1 MKEGARGVFML
12 MYELVESAGIEWRD
26 ASVAPTI
33 NTVETIP
40 DSITISEDALE
51 QDSDWEDDDSPATER
66 ASLHFE
72 ERPSLQLDSDRTTK
86 GALHLRNNSTP
97 DDPIQPENAPTNGHL
112 RLKNDRRSTGPS
124 LLDMVESKLEV
135 THISPTSSIASHST
149 GDSIVEPGQKS
160 TRSTSFSSIHS
171 RPQTPIFDV
180 QDLQLSPPPLKR
192 VRREIIADNQEVRSG
207 ISEDQTGG
215 LE

>member
-1 MKEGARGVFML
+1 MLKEGARGVFML

-51 QDSDWEDDDSPATER
+51 HDSDWEDDDSPVTER
-66 ASLHFE
+66 ASLHFD
-72 ERPSLQLDSDRTTK
+72 ERPSTK
-86 GALHLRNNSTP
+86 GALHLRNNSTR
-97 DDPIQPENAPTNGHL
+97 DDPLQPDNAPTNGHL
-112 RLKNDRRSTGPS
+112 QLKNDRRGTGPS
-124 LLDMVESKLEV
+124 LLEMVESKLEV

-180 QDLQLSPPPLKR
+180 QDLQLSSPPLKR
-192 VRREIIADNQEVRSG
+192 VRREIIADNQERRSG
-207 ISEDQTGG
+207 ISEDQAGG